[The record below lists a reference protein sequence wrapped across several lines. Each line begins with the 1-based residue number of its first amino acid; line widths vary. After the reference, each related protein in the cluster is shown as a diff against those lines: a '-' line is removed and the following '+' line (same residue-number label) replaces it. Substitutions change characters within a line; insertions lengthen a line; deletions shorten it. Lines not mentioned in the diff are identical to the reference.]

1 MRITRKRKQ
10 ALGRWELLA
19 IALGGMVGGGIFSIL
34 GVSVANIGNLTP
46 IAIAAGGALALAAAY
61 SYVQLAKLYRDE
73 GATYSFIKLTF
84 PSSHKAASLIGWVVI
99 FGYVSTLALYAF
111 TFGAY
116 MTSAFDVEDPL
127 LATKATAAGV
137 LVLFAIVNLVSVRG
151 MGKSED
157 LMVYTKLVLLG
168 VIAAVLIRS
177 GDVSNMQPLIDD
189 DVGWSM
195 LVMTAAITFVA
206 FEGFQLAIHATEET
220 ADPERDIPWAVYA
233 AIGTATVIYVL
244 LALAALM
251 AVPKQELILNKE
263 SALAV
268 GAARAIG
275 PSGRYMVILGAA
287 LATCSAISGTLFG
300 ASRLMA
306 VIAGDGYLPALLARR
321 QKEHIPGYAILAM
334 TLTALLMVTVGGL
347 EELLEFSS
355 ITFIIVSLL
364 MAHAN
369 FVKRKQTGTP
379 AALAVA
385 IMAFLAVGLLAI
397 LRYQWLFHTR
407 ALVVTLGIYAALG
420 VGSVTFS
427 RRHREPS

>member
-1 MRITRKRKQ
+1 MR
-10 ALGRWELLA
+10 W
-19 IALGGMVGGGIFSIL
+19 
-34 GVSVANIGNLTP
+34 
-46 IAIAAGGALALAAAY
+46 
-61 SYVQLAKLYRDE
+61 
-73 GATYSFIKLTF
+73 
-84 PSSHKAASLIGWVVI
+84 
-99 FGYVSTLALYAF
+99 
-111 TFGAY
+111 
-116 MTSAFDVEDPL
+116 PL
-127 LATKATAAGV
+127 
-137 LVLFAIVNLVSVRG
+137 
-151 MGKSED
+151 
-157 LMVYTKLVLLG
+157 
-168 VIAAVLIRS
+168 
-177 GDVSNMQPLIDD
+177 
-189 DVGWSM
+189 
-195 LVMTAAITFVA
+195 
-206 FEGFQLAIHATEET
+206 
-220 ADPERDIPWAVYA
+220 
-233 AIGTATVIYVL
+233 L

-369 FVKRKQTGTP
+369 FVKRKQTGTH
-379 AALAVA
+379 AVLAVA
-385 IMAFLAVGLLAI
+385 VMAFLAVGLVAI
-397 LRYQWLFHTR
+397 LRYQWLFHPR
-407 ALVVTLGIYAALG
+407 ALTVTLGIYAALG
-420 VGSVTFS
+420 VGSAAYA
-427 RRHREPS
+427 RRRKTAA